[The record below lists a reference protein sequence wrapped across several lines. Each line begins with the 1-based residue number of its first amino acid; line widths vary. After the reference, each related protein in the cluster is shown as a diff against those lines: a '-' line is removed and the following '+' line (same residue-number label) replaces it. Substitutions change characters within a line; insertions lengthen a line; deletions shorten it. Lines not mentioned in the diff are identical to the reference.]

1 MKQTCCFLLMMALT
15 IVTYAQVQDTSR
27 VNVTSSKKIV
37 EINES
42 AERTEV
48 KLLND
53 KINILDNSA
62 NDTTLIRIGR
72 RNIEIVEDGNRTNV
86 TVHRTEKVEDDTD
99 DKHFNGHWAGFEL
112 GVNGFYDENYGMYPD
127 PDYDFMELNQ
137 PKSLEVNINF
147 LEYNIV
153 LQEDRIGLVTG
164 MGWSMNNYKFDNDI
178 TIDKGDNGLIGWLPL
193 EGEIE
198 KTKLTVSYL
207 TVPLMLEFQIPVN
220 KSSNHFFIAG
230 GVVGGINLGS
240 HTKVK
245 YDDSK
250 EKDRGSFNINPF
262 KCSAQLRAGLK
273 DIALYASYG
282 LTPLFKDDKGPE
294 LYPFSIGISLINF

>member
-1 MKQTCCFLLMMALT
+1 MMILN
-15 IVTYAQVQDTSR
+15 IVAYAQTQDTSK

-37 EINES
+37 EINETYD
-42 AERTEV
+42 RTEV

-72 RNIEIVEDGNRTNV
+72 RNIEIVEDGGHTNV
-86 TVHRTEKVEDDTD
+86 TVHRTEKKDDD
-99 DKHFNGHWAGFEL
+99 EDKHFNGHWAGFEL
-112 GVNGFYDENYGMYPD
+112 GVNGFYDENYSLYPN
-127 PDYDFMELNQ
+127 PDDEFMELDQ
-137 PKSLEVNINF
+137 PRSLEVNINF
-147 LEYNIV
+147 MEYNIV
-153 LQEDRIGLVTG
+153 LQEERIGLVTG
-164 MGWSMNNYKFDNDI
+164 MGWSMNNYKFDNNL
-178 TIDKGDNGLIGWLPL
+178 TIDKNEAGIVASVPL
-193 EGEIE
+193 TEEVE

-220 KSSNHFFIAG
+220 KSSNHIFIAG
-230 GVVGGINLGS
+230 GVVGGVNLGS

-245 YDDSK
+245 QDNSK

-273 DIALYASYG
+273 NISLYASYG